1 MFGVAR
7 IYYYCKNIKQKILF
21 IDLINIQFFEIVRK
35 EQKIDMIYL
44 DNAATTCKKPQSVI
58 DAVCTALNGMGNAGR
73 GAHHAALAASRLAY
87 ETRCMLSDL
96 FGGYGAENVAFTAN
110 STEALNTA
118 IIGLFGPRDHVITT
132 ALEHN
137 SVLRPLYLLEEAGL
151 EMTIIQADSM
161 GCVVYEDFEKNIRPN
176 TKAIVCTHGSN
187 LTGNLLDI
195 KAIGNIAHRHGLLF
209 IVDASQT
216 AGVFPIDM
224 KDMQIDALC
233 ITGHKG
239 LMAPQGIGALLI
251 RNGLEIRP
259 LKVGGSG
266 VHTFDHVHPVKM
278 PTRLEAGTLNM
289 HGIAGLHAALKHVND
304 TGMDVIR
311 EKELS
316 LAKAFYEGVRT
327 IPGVTVYGDYS
338 KLERAPI
345 VSLNIWDYDSSKVS
359 DILFMN
365 YEIQTRSGGHCAPL
379 MHEALGTVEQGAVRF
394 SFNWFNE
401 VSEVE
406 AAITAIKE
414 LAEDEN

>member
-1 MFGVAR
+1 
-7 IYYYCKNIKQKILF
+7 
-21 IDLINIQFFEIVRK
+21 
-35 EQKIDMIYL
+35 MIYL
-44 DNAATTCKKPQSVI
+44 DNAATSYRKPQVVI
-58 DAVCTALNGMGNAGR
+58 DAVCVALSGMGNAGR
-73 GAHHAALAASRLAY
+73 GAHKAALDASRLAY

-96 FGGYGAENVAFTAN
+96 FGGYGAENVAFTSN

-118 IIGLFGPRDHVITT
+118 ITGLFGRGDHVITT

-137 SVLRPLYLLEEAGL
+137 SVLRPLYRLEENGMEL
-151 EMTIIQADSM
+151 TILQADSK
-161 GCVVYEDFEKNIRPN
+161 GCVDYEEFERNIRPN

-195 KAIGNIAHRHGLLF
+195 KMIGDIARRHGLLF

-216 AGVFPIDM
+216 AGTFPIDM
-224 KDMQIDALC
+224 REMHIDTLC

-251 RNGLEIRP
+251 RDGLEIRP

-266 VHTFDHVHPVKM
+266 IHTYDHAHPAEM

-289 HGIAGLHAALKHVND
+289 HGIAGLHAALQHLSD
-304 TGMDVIR
+304 IGMDVIR

-327 IPGVTVYGDYS
+327 IPGITVYGDFS
-338 KLERAPI
+338 VSERAPI
-345 VSLNIWDYDSSKVS
+345 VSLNIRDYDSSEVS
-359 DILFMN
+359 DTLFVD
-365 YEIQTRSGGHCAPL
+365 YEIQTRPGGHCAPL

-394 SFNWFNE
+394 SFNWFNTEAE
-401 VSEVE
+401 VQAAVE
-406 AAITAIKE
+406 AIRE
-414 LAEDEN
+414 LAEE

>member
-1 MFGVAR
+1 
-7 IYYYCKNIKQKILF
+7 
-21 IDLINIQFFEIVRK
+21 
-35 EQKIDMIYL
+35 MIYL
-44 DNAATTCKKPQSVI
+44 DNAATSYRKPQAVI
-58 DAVCTALNGMGNAGR
+58 DAVCAALSGMGNAGR
-73 GAHHAALAASRLAY
+73 GAHQAALDASRLAY

-96 FGGYGAENVAFTAN
+96 FCGYGAENVAFTSN

-118 IIGLFGPRDHVITT
+118 ISGLFDPGDHVITT

-137 SVLRPLYLLEEAGL
+137 SVLRPLYRLEERGMEL
-151 EMTIIQADSM
+151 TLIQADSK
-161 GCVVYEDFEKNIRPN
+161 GCVDYKEFEKAIQPN

-195 KAIGNIAHRHGLLF
+195 KTIGEIASRHGLLF

-224 KDMQIDALC
+224 REMQIDALC
-233 ITGHKG
+233 ITGHKS

-251 RNGLEIRP
+251 RDGLEIRP

-266 VHTFDHVHPVKM
+266 IQTYDHEHPKAM

-289 HGIAGLHAALKHVND
+289 HGIAGLHAALQHLSE

-316 LAKAFYEGVRT
+316 LADKFYRELKD
-327 IPGVTVYGDYS
+327 IPGITIYGDYS
-338 KLERAPI
+338 QCERAPI
-345 VSLNIWDYDSSKVS
+345 VSLNIRDYDSSQIS
-359 DILFMN
+359 DILFVD
-365 YEIQTRSGGHCAPL
+365 YEIQTRPGGHCAPL

-394 SFNWFNE
+394 SFNWFNTEAE
-401 VSEVE
+401 VQ
-406 AAITAIKE
+406 AAVNAIKE
-414 LAEDEN
+414 LAEEED

>member
-1 MFGVAR
+1 
-7 IYYYCKNIKQKILF
+7 
-21 IDLINIQFFEIVRK
+21 
-35 EQKIDMIYL
+35 MIYF
-44 DNAATTCKKPQSVI
+44 DNAATSYRKPQSVI

-73 GAHHAALAASRLAY
+73 GAHQAALDASRLAF

-96 FGGYGAENVAFTAN
+96 FGGYGAENVAFTSN

-118 IIGLFGPRDHVITT
+118 ISGLFGPGDHVITT

-137 SVLRPLYLLEEAGL
+137 SVLRPLYRLEETGMQL
-151 EMTIIQADSM
+151 TILPADLK
-161 GCVVYEDFEKNIRPN
+161 GCVNYEAFEKAVQPN

-195 KAIGNIAHRHGLLF
+195 KTIGNIAKRRGLLF

-216 AGVFPIDM
+216 AGVFPINM
-224 KDMQIDALC
+224 KEMQIDALC
-233 ITGHKG
+233 ITGHKS

-251 RNGLEIRP
+251 REGLEIRP

-266 VHTFDHVHPVKM
+266 IHTYDREHPTKM

-289 HGIAGLHAALKHVND
+289 HGIAGLHAALQHLQA

-311 EKELS
+311 EKELF
-316 LAKAFYEGVRT
+316 LAQAFYEGVRT

-338 KLERAPI
+338 NLYRAPI
-345 VSLNIWDYDSSKVS
+345 VSLNIGDYDSGQVS
-359 DILFMN
+359 DILLVD

-379 MHEALGTVEQGAVRF
+379 MHEALGTVEQGGVRF
-394 SFNWFNE
+394 SFNWFNTEEE
-401 VSEVE
+401 VQIAVN
-406 AAITAIKE
+406 AIKE
-414 LAEDEN
+414 LAEEN